1 MFELVVALIVLL
13 PLAAALVNG
22 LNLVLG
28 DRFHYTLVQ
37 RITCGAIGLALIGA
51 VWVFIQVLI
60 DPAPREVV
68 LYQWLQ
74 SGDVN
79 VHVAFLIDSLSAVMM
94 LVVTGFSFGIS
105 LYSINYM
112 YNDYSFTRYFSALA
126 LFVFS
131 MLILVMGNNFVLLFL
146 GWEAVGVCSYL
157 LIGHYY
163 VRASAARAGTIA
175 FVINRVGD
183 AGFLMGIFLIATHFG
198 TVTYSEVF
206 ANLDRIDSGT
216 ATAICLT
223 LLLGAIGKSAQLPLG
238 IWLAKAME
246 GPTPSS
252 ALIHAATMVTAGV
265 YMIVRSHAL
274 YDMAPN
280 ALLVVAIV
288 GAATALYGTAVGLA
302 QTDIKGILASSTT
315 THLGLM
321 FLACGLG
328 AYAVAIFYLVAHAF
342 LKSYLFL
349 TAPSILHHLHGKV
362 DVRRVQAKESV
373 PLLYWVVLAVTVALL
388 LAPFALWRGEPLTG
402 ENPMPLLTLL
412 AGAAMAVFAAGYYSL
427 KLTHRAFDSHEGH
440 GAAASAQKKPNR
452 IKQAVPFAALAGI
465 ALIGIALGI
474 LPGGIEGTWFQHF
487 LAPVLSAPTG
497 EVAGHPL
504 LALLLLALLA
514 LILFCAWATALYFER
529 GRAELPGRTLLKL
542 RGLYSLAANKFYLE
556 ELYGRFVVQSCHKL
570 GRFLDRLDTDVVD
583 RAVGAP
589 AAVMPIY
596 GIQATWEESYRAMQG
611 TAHAQALHAALAPV
625 QTSEVGWTRGQRDG
639 IELHAALVPA
649 QTSEDEV
656 EQADKTIHFAD
667 TSGVAGWLATTSART
682 SGWTERELIGRATGG
697 LGWVTDRV
705 SSASGWI
712 ESRVVSRAPGMLGG
726 AAELSSAVSG
736 WIEHRVVGR
745 VPNITDT
752 ITDFFA
758 AFTEGIEKVIFQKG
772 VHSVLPST
780 GAFFGRALLGL
791 EQIIG
796 HPLVTAGLLAAG
808 VVMAL
813 VFGFHA

>member
-22 LNLVLG
+22 ANLVLG

-37 RITCGAIGLALIGA
+37 RITCGAIGLAFLGA

-68 LYQWLQ
+68 LYQWLL

-94 LVVTGFSFGIS
+94 LVVTGFSFGVS

-131 MLILVMGNNFVLLFL
+131 MLILVMGNNFVLLFV

-163 VRASAARAGTIA
+163 ERASAARAGTIA
-175 FVINRVGD
+175 FVANRVGD

-198 TVTYSEVF
+198 TVTYTEVF
-206 ANLDRIDSGT
+206 ANLDRIDSGI
-216 ATAICLT
+216 ATAICLM

-265 YMIVRSHAL
+265 YMIIRSHAL

-280 ALLVVAIV
+280 ALLVVALV
-288 GAATALYGTAVGLA
+288 GAATALYGTAVGLT
-302 QTDIKGILASSTT
+302 QTDIKGVLASSTT

-362 DVRRVQAKESV
+362 DVRRVQAKEAVS
-373 PLLYWVVLAVTVALL
+373 PLYWAVLAATVALL
-388 LAPFALWRGEPLTG
+388 LVPFVQWWGKPSATD
-402 ENPMPLLTLL
+402 NPMPELTLL
-412 AGAAMAVFAAGYYSL
+412 AGAAMAMFAAGYYSL
-427 KLTHRAFDSHEGH
+427 KLTRRAFDVRAEH
-440 GAAASAQKKPNR
+440 GAAVSDRGKFDR
-452 IKQAVPFAALAGI
+452 IKLALPFAALAAI
-465 ALIGIALGI
+465 ALIGIALDI
-474 LPGGIEGTWFQHF
+474 LPGGIEGTWFQDF
-487 LAPVLSAPTG
+487 LAPVLSAPT
-497 EVAGHPL
+497 EITGHPL

-514 LILFCAWATALYFER
+514 LILFFAWATALYFER

-542 RGLYSLAANKFYLE
+542 HGLYSLAANKFYLDE
-556 ELYGRFVVQSCHKL
+556 FYGRYVVQPCHGL
-570 GRFLDRLDTDVVD
+570 GRFLDRVDTGVID
-583 RAVGAP
+583 RVVGAP

-596 GIQATWEESYRAMQG
+596 GIQATWEERYRAMEG
-611 TAHAQALHAALAPV
+611 TVHAQAVQAVLAP
-625 QTSEVGWTRGQRDG
+625 
-639 IELHAALVPA
+639 A
-649 QTSEDEV
+649 QPPQGDEQEDRT
-656 EQADKTIHFAD
+656 AGFAD
-667 TSGVAGWLATTSART
+667 TSGGM
-682 SGWTERELIGRATGG
+682 
-697 LGWVTDRV
+697 GWVADRV
-705 SSASGWI
+705 SFATGWV
-712 ESRVVSRAPGMLGG
+712 ESRLVSRAPGMLGG

-745 VPNITDT
+745 VTNVTDAITDV
-752 ITDFFA
+752 FA
-758 AFTEGIEKVIFQKG
+758 AIAEGIENVIFQKG
-772 VHSVLPST
+772 VHSGLPSAS
-780 GAFFGRALLGL
+780 AFFGRALLGL
-791 EQIIG
+791 ERIIG

-808 VVMAL
+808 LAMAL
-813 VFGFHA
+813 VFGFRP

>member
-1 MFELVVALIVLL
+1 
-13 PLAAALVNG
+13 
-22 LNLVLG
+22 
-28 DRFHYTLVQ
+28 
-37 RITCGAIGLALIGA
+37 
-51 VWVFIQVLI
+51 
-60 DPAPREVV
+60 VV
-68 LYQWLQ
+68 LYQWLL

-94 LVVTGFSFGIS
+94 LVVTCFSFGIS

-163 VRASAARAGTIA
+163 QRASAARAGTIA
-175 FVINRVGD
+175 FVVNRVGD

-206 ANLDRIDSGT
+206 ANLDRIGSGT
-216 ATAICLT
+216 ATAICLA

-288 GAATALYGTAVGLA
+288 GAATALYGTAVGLT

-362 DVRRVQAKESV
+362 DVRRVEARESV
-373 PLLYWVVLAVTVALL
+373 SPLYWVVLASTVLLL
-388 LAPFALWRGEPLTG
+388 LAPFVLWRGEPPTG
-402 ENPMPLLTLL
+402 ENNPMPALTLL
-412 AGAAMAVFAAGYYSL
+412 AGAAMAVFAAGYYGL
-427 KLTHRAFDSHEGH
+427 KLTHRAFAAHEEH
-440 GAAASAQKKPNR
+440 GPAASAQEKSDR
-452 IKQAVPFAALAGI
+452 IKLAAPFAALAGI
-465 ALIGIALGI
+465 ALIGVALGI
-474 LPGGIEGTWFQHF
+474 LPGGTEGTWFQDY

-497 EVAGHPL
+497 EAAGHPL
-504 LALLLLALLA
+504 LGLLLLALLA
-514 LILFCAWATALYFER
+514 LSLFGAWATALYFER
-529 GRAELPGRTLLKL
+529 GKAELPGRTLLNL
-542 RGLYSLAANKFYLE
+542 RGMYSLAANKFYLD
-556 ELYGRFVVQSCHKL
+556 ELYGRFVVQSCLKL
-570 GRFLDRLDTDVVD
+570 GRFLDRVDTDVID

-596 GIQATWEESYRAMQG
+596 GIQATWEERDRAIQG
-611 TAHAQALHAALAPV
+611 TAYAQAVQAAPAPAR
-625 QTSEVGWTRGQRDG
+625 TPE
-639 IELHAALVPA
+639 E
-649 QTSEDEV
+649 
-656 EQADKTIHFAD
+656 FAD

-697 LGWVTDRV
+697 MGWVTDHV

-712 ESRVVSRAPGMLGG
+712 ETRVVSRAPGLVGG
-726 AAELSSAVSG
+726 AAELSSTISG

-745 VPNITDT
+745 VTNVTDAV
-752 ITDFFA
+752 TDFFA
-758 AFTEGIEKVIFQKG
+758 AITEAIERIVFEKG
-772 VHSVLPST
+772 VHSGLPST

-808 VVMAL
+808 IVMAL
-813 VFGFHA
+813 AFVFHA

>member
-22 LNLVLG
+22 ANLVLG

-37 RITCGAIGLALIGA
+37 RITCGAIGLAFIGA

-68 LYQWLQ
+68 LYQWLS
-74 SGDVN
+74 SGDLN

-131 MLILVMGNNFVLLFL
+131 MLILVMGNNFVLLFV

-163 VRASAARAGTIA
+163 ERASAARAGTIA
-175 FVINRVGD
+175 FVVNRVGD
-183 AGFLMGIFLIATHFG
+183 AGFLIGIFLIATHFG
-198 TVTYSEVF
+198 SVTYSEVF

-216 ATAICLT
+216 ATAIGLT

-238 IWLAKAME
+238 VWLAKAME

-280 ALLVVAIV
+280 ALLVVALV
-288 GAATALYGTAVGLA
+288 GAATAIYGTAVGLA

-349 TAPSILHHLHGKV
+349 TAPSILHHLHGKM
-362 DVRRVQAKESV
+362 DVRRVEAQESV
-373 PLLYWVVLAVTVALL
+373 SLLYWVVLAGTVALL
-388 LAPFALWRGEPLTG
+388 LAPFVLWRGEPLAG
-402 ENPMPLLTLL
+402 DNPLPLLTLL
-412 AGAAMAVFAAGYYSL
+412 AGATMAVFAVGYYSL
-427 KLTHRAFDSHEGH
+427 KLTHRAFGAHEEHPHEEHGHENH
-440 GAAASAQKKPNR
+440 GATRSAQERSTP
-452 IKQAVPFAALAGI
+452 IKLAAPFAALAGI

-474 LPGGIEGTWFQHF
+474 LPGGIEGTWFRHF
-487 LAPVLSAPTG
+487 LAPVVSAPTG
-497 EVAGHPL
+497 EVGHPL
-504 LALLLLALLA
+504 LALPLLALLA
-514 LILFCAWATALYFER
+514 LILLCAWATALYFER
-529 GRAELPGRTLLKL
+529 GKAELPGRTLLKL
-542 RGLYSLAANKFYLE
+542 RGLYSLAANKFYLD

-570 GRFLDRLDTDVVD
+570 GRFLDRVDTGVID

-596 GIQATWEESYRAMQG
+596 GIQATWEERYQAMQG
-611 TAHAQALHAALAPV
+611 TAQAQALHAALAP
-625 QTSEVGWTRGQRDG
+625 
-639 IELHAALVPA
+639 A
-649 QTSEDEV
+649 QTPEEE
-656 EQADKTIHFAD
+656 EQADQTSRFAR

-697 LGWVTDRV
+697 MGWVTDRV

-712 ESRVVSRAPGMLGG
+712 EAKVVARAPGAMGG
-726 AAELSSAVSG
+726 AAELSSTVSG
-736 WIEHRVVGR
+736 WIEHRVIG
-745 VPNITDT
+745 NITYVTDA
-752 ITDFFA
+752 ITDIFA
-758 AFTEGIEKVIFQKG
+758 AIAEGIENVIFQKG
-772 VHSVLPST
+772 MHSGLPLA
-780 GAFFGRALLGL
+780 GAFFGRALVGL

-813 VFGFHA
+813 AFGFRA